1 LDFNATLIGQMITF
15 AIFVW
20 VTMKYVWPPLMKI
33 LDARRDAIATG
44 LAQAEKAS
52 RDLELAEIKVQEEL
66 LCARQKSAEIIDN
79 ANRRASAIID
89 EAKEKA
95 IAEGGKIIARA
106 EEEILQSKQQM
117 KSELLNELGSLIVAG
132 ASKVVG
138 EYIDEKSQSR
148 ILDEFIGEV

>member
-1 LDFNATLIGQMITF
+1 MDFNATLIGQMITF

-33 LDARRDAIATG
+33 LEARRDTIATG

-66 LCARQKSAEIIDN
+66 LYARQKSAEIIDG

-95 IAEGGKIIARA
+95 MAEGAKIISRA
-106 EEEILQSKQQM
+106 EEETLQNKQQM
-117 KSELLNELGSLIVAG
+117 KSELLKELGSLIVAG

-138 EYIDEKSQSR
+138 EHIDEKSQAR
-148 ILDEFIGEV
+148 ILDEFIGEI